1 MKENNIQDNLS
12 MSNIIEEEKNN
23 SYIIPSPKA
32 EKIQLKTKNNYSNII
47 RSIIETDPRDNE
59 YTNKIRTNP
68 LSLFEYITED
78 KLKEWENILFNSNSN
93 PISKLIKTEK
103 SDEKIFSKLNLT
115 DVKEKQVI
123 QNDSLRTRSRE
134 VILYPEFIKQ
144 VRIINKD

>member
-32 EKIQLKTKNNYSNII
+32 EKIPLKTKNNYSNVI

-68 LSLFEYITED
+68 LSLFEYMTEEI
-78 KLKEWENILFNSNSN
+78 KEIELFKNFIGTCCNI
-93 PISKLIKTEK
+93 IIY
-103 SDEKIFSKLNLT
+103 
-115 DVKEKQVI
+115 KEKKNEGMPKFLFPGENKFKTQSKDNNSVRRSSI
-123 QNDSLRTRSRE
+123 WNNSLFPNGIYNE
-134 VILYPEFIKQ
+134 ELYS
-144 VRIINKD
+144 

>member
-32 EKIQLKTKNNYSNII
+32 EKIPLKTKNNYSNVI

-68 LSLFEYITED
+68 LSLFEYMTED
-78 KLKEWENILFNSNSN
+78 KLKEFIYN
-93 PISKLIKTEK
+93 PITK
-103 SDEKIFSKLNLT
+103 S
-115 DVKEKQVI
+115 
-123 QNDSLRTRSRE
+123 
-134 VILYPEFIKQ
+134 
-144 VRIINKD
+144 